1 MLLMTVLFAA
11 ALGLRGTGVL
21 LEEHSRIFA
30 KAITQ
35 LILPALVFG
44 HLAVHRITAE
54 MLEAPALMLSSCIAL
69 MLLGYAAGRWLFRLP
84 RPSLGALILCTGF
97 PSAAFLGIA
106 LVEIVYPND
115 HNMEE
120 TVLIAELGVGMPV
133 FILGPLIAAYFGA
146 RKEGEGFDL
155 VRGLLV
161 YFRSPIFIAIV
172 GGLAWGALRLPTG
185 GNLPLDVLFSAC
197 KQLEGG
203 LVPVVGLA
211 VGLMLRPLPIA
222 TLAPLIA
229 FVAVAQLL
237 LQPLYLSLGADLL
250 ALTPMQRESLLLQG
264 AAPVATLPAVF
275 CREYDCD
282 PQLAAA
288 LVLAT
293 TLLAM
298 GSIPVVVAW
307 LG

>member
-1 MLLMTVLFAA
+1 MDIALRAAESMLLMTVLFAA

-21 LEEHSRIFA
+21 LEEHARIFA

-69 MLLGYAAGRWLFRLP
+69 MVLGYAAGRWLFRLP

-97 PSAAFLGIA
+97 TSAAFLGIA

-155 VRGLLV
+155 IRGLLWLLSLADLHRDRRR
-161 YFRSPIFIAIV
+161 FGV
-172 GGLAWGALRLPTG
+172 GRVAASYRGESAAGRFLG
-185 GNLPLDVLFSAC
+185 AC
-197 KQLEGG
+197 KRLEGG

-229 FVAVAQLL
+229 FVALAQLL
-237 LQPLYLSLGADLL
+237 LQPLYLFSRRRS
-250 ALTPMQRESLLLQG
+250 PR
-264 AAPVATLPAVF
+264 P
-275 CREYDCD
+275 
-282 PQLAAA
+282 
-288 LVLAT
+288 
-293 TLLAM
+293 
-298 GSIPVVVAW
+298 
-307 LG
+307 